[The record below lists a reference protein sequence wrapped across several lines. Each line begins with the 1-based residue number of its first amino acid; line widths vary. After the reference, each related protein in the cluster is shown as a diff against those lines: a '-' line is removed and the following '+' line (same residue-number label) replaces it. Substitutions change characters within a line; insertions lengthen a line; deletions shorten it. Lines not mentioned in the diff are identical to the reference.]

1 MSFLVDS
8 QDCSYTISM
17 TILEACNHVYNYF
30 IENKKSHA
38 TVQEIIVARC
48 LVGESKDILNAT
60 LVAALDSMVKSG
72 ILNKVSNDLWVLT
85 KPLNQ
90 YSQQL
95 EITHVVSSAIVSR
108 VNRFLDIYNKPE
120 LYAETGNLNEKNLE
134 TICCALDIL
143 DELLKSKD
151 DQTESKE
158 E

>member
-8 QDCSYTISM
+8 QDCFYTISM
-17 TILEACNHVYNYF
+17 TILEACNHIYNYF
-30 IENKKSHA
+30 IENKKTHA
-38 TVQEIIVARC
+38 TVQEVIAARG
-48 LVGESKDILNAT
+48 LIGETKEILNAT

-72 ILNKVSNDLWVLT
+72 ILTKASNDLWVLT

-95 EITHVVSSAIVSR
+95 EITHAVSSAIVSR
-108 VNRFLDIYNKPE
+108 VNRFLDIYSKPE

-143 DELLKSKD
+143 NQFLEQKE
-151 DQTESKE
+151 DQADAKE